1 MIKRAVDGLLSVVTL
16 ETTLPPLKDVTV
28 TFLTAGFLAVGV
40 ATVLAVRV
48 LVLRVLVLRAF
59 GAVADLEAVDLT
71 GIGIDSDVYSINIH
85 EKTPLWG
92 FGVHFANCLIDSYPF
107 EKSFNN
113 SWISKLWIA
122 HLVWISDQ

>member
-48 LVLRVLVLRAF
+48 VVVLRVRLLR
-59 GAVADLEAVDLT
+59 GVVVDADFEDLT
-71 GIGIDSDVYSINIH
+71 GINS
-85 EKTPLWG
+85 
-92 FGVHFANCLIDSYPF
+92 FGLFTL
-107 EKSFNN
+107 
-113 SWISKLWIA
+113 
-122 HLVWISDQ
+122 